1 MRRSPRRPRDQSAVP
16 AISYWDPAAAA
27 MRSVSAVAGV
37 EKSSSLLHLCNQ
49 KHEPPIYDKTMKSFR
64 WEGNSMCDFAYINF
78 LREKVRQ
85 LEVEEKRLRAFGP
98 TPSARFV
105 PWTMPAQSP
114 KSDRAPDRLG

>member
-1 MRRSPRRPRDQSAVP
+1 
-16 AISYWDPAAAA
+16 
-27 MRSVSAVAGV
+27 
-37 EKSSSLLHLCNQ
+37 LHLCNQ
-49 KHEPPIYDKTMKSFR
+49 KREPPIYDKTMKSFH

-105 PWTMPAQSP
+105 PWVMPAQSH
-114 KSDRAPDRLG
+114 KSDRSPDRLG